1 MFILLMFQYK
11 DEFFSSA
18 LIGNHFHLACLEEA
32 KSNER
37 RHLLIHDLFLNIP
50 HFFLHF
56 FIPPHADIACM
67 ACSQLAMKQAGA
79 SLVI

>member
-1 MFILLMFQYK
+1 M
-11 DEFFSSA
+11 
-18 LIGNHFHLACLEEA
+18 CLEEA

-50 HFFLHF
+50 HFFLSF